1 MSAGSA
7 TGGRCFARNL
17 DLSMD
22 TESVSSSQTP
32 KLEPKPSS
40 ISRDVSAQ
48 VLAQL
53 LAHVLIGI
61 SVVLLVR
68 HFSPHDNGL
77 LNVAWGL
84 TNFATFLTDLGLN
97 ISLIRNASSANLE
110 RRRDLIWTSFRL
122 RASLVLAVIV
132 LGLILTFV
140 LPIDP
145 ELKVLLRVLVLP
157 MTAVTM
163 LLNWVDAVMVACE
176 RIELSARFT
185 FVWNIAHIGATI
197 LTPIMHGNLVTYAL
211 LHAALTSSVSVLGLI
226 WVWRNYTYS
235 PRHDRGVLEGLPAL
249 GGGEFLTNIVD
260 YIPSF
265 TLVPPVM
272 SFANHGAFGAGE
284 KIPRSL
290 FFLPFGL
297 GKAFF
302 TRMCQAW
309 PNQTELQ
316 QLDQNEL
323 ECRIARHDALVLG
336 SIRVGAIIG
345 GIFGIGLFVTAP
357 ELIQFLWP
365 DKWPPET
372 AITLAII
379 GFVPFVKT
387 VGFPLLNAFAS
398 SRQYALRARALG
410 VYAISAVMAFMV
422 LPRAYG
428 VTGAALAAT
437 TSELA
442 LLAAS
447 LLLTRLSLRL
457 QVLGLISRFVLP
469 IMAGVA
475 LALLVKPWWQP
486 NIHPLFDACLPAG
499 FGAMVFVIGFLAL
512 DVESRAAVQQ
522 VWALRTK
529 PNLES

>member
-1 MSAGSA
+1 
-7 TGGRCFARNL
+7 
-17 DLSMD
+17 MD
-22 TESVSSSQTP
+22 TEGVSSSSTSN
-32 KLEPKPSS
+32 LESKPSS
-40 ISRDVSAQ
+40 ISRDVGAQ

-84 TNFATFLTDLGLN
+84 TSFATFLTDLGLN
-97 ISLIRNASSANLE
+97 ISLVRSASSASPD

-122 RASLVLAVIV
+122 RATLVLGVIV
-132 LGLILTFV
+132 LGSVATFV

-176 RIELSARFT
+176 RIELSAQFT

-226 WVWRNYTYS
+226 WVWRTYRYS

-272 SFANHGAFGAGE
+272 SFASHGAFGAGE

-309 PNQTELQ
+309 PSEDELD
-316 QLDQNEL
+316 QLDQNSLDQNLLDQNSLDQNLL
-323 ECRIARHDALVLG
+323 ERRVARHDALVLA

-345 GIFGIGLFVTAP
+345 GIFGIGLFG
-357 ELIQFLWP
+357 IF
-365 DKWPPET
+365 
-372 AITLAII
+372 
-379 GFVPFVKT
+379 
-387 VGFPLLNAFAS
+387 FP
-398 SRQYALRARALG
+398 RTCRECRA
-410 VYAISAVMAFMV
+410 
-422 LPRAYG
+422 
-428 VTGAALAAT
+428 
-437 TSELA
+437 
-442 LLAAS
+442 
-447 LLLTRLSLRL
+447 
-457 QVLGLISRFVLP
+457 
-469 IMAGVA
+469 
-475 LALLVKPWWQP
+475 
-486 NIHPLFDACLPAG
+486 D
-499 FGAMVFVIGFLAL
+499 
-512 DVESRAAVQQ
+512 
-522 VWALRTK
+522 
-529 PNLES
+529 